1 MPRSYSMI
9 DLHSHVLPGIDDGA
23 RDLSEA
29 RAMLECAVADG
40 IALQVL
46 TPHLHPHRYG
56 NSPARLHS
64 AFTAFRAAL
73 GDEAPRIELRQAA
86 EVRAS
91 TEIISLV
98 ERDEVPWLGEWS
110 GERVLLLE
118 FPYNNL
124 PLGSAK
130 LVEWLRDRS
139 IRPLIAHP
147 ERTLELQR
155 APEKLRPFVEAGCL
169 LQLTAGSLT
178 GVFGVPAYRLAVAL
192 LEQGCVTVLAS
203 DCHNMQDRS
212 PLLSPGVAAAAGII
226 GTEAARDLVTKNPG
240 RILDVID

>member
-1 MPRSYSMI
+1 MPRPYGMI

-40 IALQVL
+40 ITLQVL

-56 NSPARLHS
+56 NSPMRLR
-64 AFTAFRAAL
+64 AACTAFQDAL
-73 GDEAPRIELRQAA
+73 GDEPPRIELRQAA

-91 TEIISLV
+91 TEIVSLV

-130 LVEWLRDRS
+130 LVEWLRNRN

-155 APEKLRPFVEAGCL
+155 APEKLQPFIEAGCL

-178 GVFGVPAYRLAVAL
+178 GVFGAPAHRLAVAL
-192 LEQGCVTVLAS
+192 LEQGHVTALAS
-203 DCHNMQDRS
+203 DCHNLRDRS
-212 PLLSPGVAAAAGII
+212 PLLTPGVAAAASII
-226 GTEAARDLVTKNPG
+226 GTEAARDLVTTNPG
-240 RILDVID
+240 RILDVFA

>member
-1 MPRSYSMI
+1 MI

-23 RDLSEA
+23 RDLAEA

-56 NSPARLHS
+56 NSPVRLRA
-64 AFTAFRAAL
+64 AFTAFQTAL
-73 GDEAPRIELRQAA
+73 GDEPPRIELRQAA

-91 TEIISLV
+91 TEIVSLV

-110 GERVLLLE
+110 GERVLWLE
-118 FPYNNL
+118 VPYNNL

-130 LVEWLRDRS
+130 LVEWLRNRN

-155 APEKLRPFVEAGCL
+155 APEKLQPFIEAGCL

-178 GVFGVPAYRLAVAL
+178 GVFGAPAHRLAVAL
-192 LEQGCVTVLAS
+192 LEQGHVTALAS
-203 DCHNMQDRS
+203 DCHNVRDRS
-212 PLLSPGVAAAAGII
+212 PLLTPGVAAAARII
-226 GTEAARDLVTKNPG
+226 GTEAARDLVTTNPG